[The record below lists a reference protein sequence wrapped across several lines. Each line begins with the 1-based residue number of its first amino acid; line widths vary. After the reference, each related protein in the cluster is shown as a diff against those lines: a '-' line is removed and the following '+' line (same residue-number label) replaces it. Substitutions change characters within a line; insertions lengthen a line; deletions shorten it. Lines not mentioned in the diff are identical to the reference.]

1 MSLALAMLRQES
13 TRRSLS
19 RRFQTTMAIA
29 LLLAGTTAYAGNA
42 IQESQDTHPSERNL
56 YLKVKRAA
64 PVKLSALEPGDVLQG
79 YLTQDVFSGDHKLF
93 ASGSSIKLTVER
105 LERRRRAPN
114 DHWPWLIKVFTP
126 RHEKYPTF
134 NSALATGADGN
145 EIPLQ
150 VSLISIGRE
159 VDVQSPRKIQAAA
172 DKSPEHAAALQPAS
186 SKRDVVITLQGTEA
200 DPQSEFSGAS
210 ALDPGALLAGTQVRV
225 VLLNTVSAS
234 RNHVGDVVQARLIE
248 PIWSGTKLVLPE
260 GALLQGHVAKSV
272 RPRMLSRAG
281 SLHLEFTD
289 LTPPGSATS
298 HIAATL
304 SSVQADPASHFRIDP
319 EGTINAGHP
328 GKAWMMINLGATGGI
343 AKVADDGSQLLVE
356 ALVSTATDASTAG
369 TARIVASC
377 VSGIFMLTRHGRDVV
392 LPKFAELRVTFDR
405 SVSFLETRPE
415 SQTPPS
421 NSR

>member
-1 MSLALAMLRQES
+1 MNLVFALLRQKS
-13 TRRSLS
+13 IRRSS
-19 RRFQTTMAIA
+19 CRRCQTTIAIA
-29 LLLAGTTAYAGNA
+29 LLFAGTTAFAA
-42 IQESQDTHPSERNL
+42 SATQESRDAGASERTL
-56 YLKVKRAA
+56 YLKVKPAS
-64 PVKLSALEPGDVLQG
+64 PVKISALKPGEVLQG
-79 YLTQDVFSGDHKLF
+79 YLTQDVYSGDRKLL
-93 ASGSSIKLTVER
+93 AAGSSIKLTVDR

-114 DHWPWLIKVFTP
+114 DHWPWLVKLFTP
-126 RHEKYPTF
+126 RHEQYPTF
-134 NSALATGADGN
+134 NSALAVGPDGAAV
-145 EIPLQ
+145 PLQ

-159 VDVQSPRKIQAAA
+159 VEVHSHTKTPASA
-172 DKSPEHAAALQPAS
+172 DKSPEPAAPSQPATGNNDVIIALQATQANRP
-186 SKRDVVITLQGTEA
+186 
-200 DPQSEFSGAS
+200 EFSSTATP
-210 ALDPGALLAGTQVRV
+210 DPSALLAGTQVRV
-225 VLLNTVSAS
+225 VLLDALSAS
-234 RNHVGDVVQARLIE
+234 RNRVGDRLQVRLLE

-260 GALLQGHVAKSV
+260 GTLLEGHVAKRV
-272 RPRMLSRAG
+272 PPRMLSRAA

-289 LTPPGSATS
+289 LSLPGTATG

-319 EGTINAGHP
+319 EGTINARRP
-328 GKAWMMINLGATGGI
+328 GKAWMVINLGMAGGL